1 MINPVLRQRSFRRLL
16 AALTVSQLGD
26 WLYNVALLALI
37 YDRTQSA
44 TWVSVTTAARVVPIV
59 VLGPI
64 GGLLADRFDRRL
76 IMIGS
81 DAVRAATMIGLAA
94 VAVWHLPV
102 VLAPAL
108 AALATAAASPHPA
121 CAAATLPRLV
131 AREQLQ
137 AANAIRAAVGPLAI
151 IAGPALGALLLVL
164 GDATLAFEINAA
176 TFVASAALTAAISQP
191 EVFRPPAQPEEQQG
205 WWPAVTA
212 GAQELLRHR
221 GAAKLVGADIMCS
234 LVYGVETVLLVLLSR
249 KLGWQDAGYGLL
261 LTGTGLGGLIG
272 TVVIGRLIR
281 KVGQSRA
288 IVLSLLLV
296 SASLPLLAV
305 TPMLGAAM
313 LLTALNGAGAII
325 VEVCA
330 ETALQ
335 TELPEEVFARAYG
348 FAFPASVAGI
358 VVGSLIAAPAAQ
370 LLGLTGTLTV
380 TCALVAGYATWLSAT
395 SSRPKARDLT
405 GVPGLVPAV

>member
-1 MINPVLRQRSFRRLL
+1 MINPLMRQRSFRRLL

-26 WLYNVALLALI
+26 WLYNVALLALV

-44 TWVSVTTAARVVPIV
+44 TWVSATTAARVVPIV

-81 DAVRAATMIGLAA
+81 DAVRAATMLALAA
-94 VAVWHLPV
+94 VAAWHLPV
-102 VLAPAL
+102 VLAPVL

-121 CAAATLPRLV
+121 CAAATIPRLV
-131 AREQLQ
+131 GKDQLQ
-137 AANAIRAAVGPLAI
+137 AANAIRAAVGPLAVI
-151 IAGPALGALLLVL
+151 VGPALGALLLVL

-176 TFVASAALTAAISQP
+176 TFVASAALTALISET

-205 WWPAVTA
+205 WWPAITL
-212 GAQELLRHR
+212 GAHELLRHR

-234 LVYGVETVLLVLLSR
+234 LVYGVETVLLVLLSH
-249 KLGWQDAGYGLL
+249 KLGWQNAGYGLL
-261 LTGTGLGGLIG
+261 LTGAGLGGLIG
-272 TVVIGRLIR
+272 TLLIGRLIR
-281 KVGQSRA
+281 AVGQSRA
-288 IVLSLLLV
+288 IVASLLLV
-296 SASLPLLAV
+296 SASLPLMALTPVLA
-305 TPMLGAAM
+305 AAM
-313 LLTALNGAGAII
+313 LLTAMNGAGAII

-335 TELPEEVFARAYG
+335 IELPEEVFARAYG

-370 LLGLTGTLTV
+370 LLGLTGTFTV
-380 TCALVAGYATWLSAT
+380 TCGLVACYAIWLNVG
-395 SSRPKARDLT
+395 SSRPKVRELT
-405 GVPGLVPAV
+405 AVPSLAPAV